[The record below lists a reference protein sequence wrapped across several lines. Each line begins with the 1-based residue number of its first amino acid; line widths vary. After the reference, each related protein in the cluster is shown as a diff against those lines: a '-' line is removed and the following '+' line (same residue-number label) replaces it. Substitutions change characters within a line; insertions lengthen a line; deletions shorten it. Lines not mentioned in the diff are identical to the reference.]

1 MSEHDSGGGPAGTS
15 LGDALG
21 NALGDA
27 VVGEAVVGEAVAH
40 ANACDTA
47 HVLPDAGSTHS
58 LLIWFALLKWYHAAQ
73 PPSTLV
79 GNWEHH
85 LLGLR
90 SRVLLRPAKLP
101 QRSSVLGAA
110 LGDPLGW
117 LDGAAEGDALGD
129 ALSQ

>member
-1 MSEHDSGGGPAGTS
+1 MGDGVGDGVGSGV
-15 LGDALG
+15 GDG
-21 NALGDA
+21 VGDA
-27 VVGEAVVGEAVAH
+27 VVGDAVAH
-40 ANACDTA
+40 ANACDAA
-47 HVLPDAGSTHS
+47 HLLPDAGSMHS
-58 LLIWFALLKWYHAAQ
+58 LNRSALLIWYHAAQ

-79 GNWEHH
+79 GSWEHH

-117 LDGAAEGDALGD
+117 LDGASEGDALGD